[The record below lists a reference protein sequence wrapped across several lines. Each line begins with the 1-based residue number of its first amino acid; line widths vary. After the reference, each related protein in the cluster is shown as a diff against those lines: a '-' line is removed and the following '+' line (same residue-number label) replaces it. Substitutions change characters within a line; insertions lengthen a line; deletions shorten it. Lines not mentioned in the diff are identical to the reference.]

1 MKKVLKFKVSIEG
14 LEDKIYRIIEINDAK
29 TIADLAYS
37 ILASFNSLA
46 YHLYKIDYCYIKTIL
61 NQAH

>member
-46 YHLYKIDYCYIKTIL
+46 YHLY
-61 NQAH
+61 

>member
-29 TIADLAYS
+29 TIADLTYS
-37 ILASFNSLA
+37 ILGKL
-46 YHLYKIDYCYIKTIL
+46 
-61 NQAH
+61 